1 MDRPEL
7 APQRWDTDPGE
18 VIKKRIWRAN
28 APGDIDQDRGRAR
41 APANAPLAVDELTD
55 SLVTRPG
62 EPETISFRAE
72 TPACLRDRN
81 APVIE
86 ANESLAEAVRNPRRE
101 AKHGT
106 SFAVEEATVRDD
118 SAPKYPSNSLLLGW
132 FAPALPRGLPAKRSS
147 GVR

>member
-1 MDRPEL
+1 MIE
-7 APQRWDTDPGE
+7 QRL
-18 VIKKRIWRAN
+18 RRADS
-28 APGDIDQDRGRAR
+28 PGDVHQDRGRAR
-41 APANAPLAVDELTD
+41 ASADAPFPEDELTD

-106 SFAVEEATVRDD
+106 SFAMEEATVRDD

-132 FAPALPRGLPAKRSS
+132 FAPALPRDLPAKRSS
-147 GVR
+147 RVR